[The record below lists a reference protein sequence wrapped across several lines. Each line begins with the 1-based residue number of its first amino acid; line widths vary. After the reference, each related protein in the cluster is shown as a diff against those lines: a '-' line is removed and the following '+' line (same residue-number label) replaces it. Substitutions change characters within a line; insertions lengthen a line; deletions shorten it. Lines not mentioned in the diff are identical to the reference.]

1 MWKNFIERNG
11 GKLRSD
17 FPLSTLA
24 EISKG
29 FSAGSILKTT
39 EKVLTIHRVR

>member
-1 MWKNFIERNG
+1 MWKNFIERSG

-24 EISKG
+24 EISNG
-29 FSAGSILKTT
+29 FSAGSILKTS
-39 EKVLTIHRVR
+39 EKVLT